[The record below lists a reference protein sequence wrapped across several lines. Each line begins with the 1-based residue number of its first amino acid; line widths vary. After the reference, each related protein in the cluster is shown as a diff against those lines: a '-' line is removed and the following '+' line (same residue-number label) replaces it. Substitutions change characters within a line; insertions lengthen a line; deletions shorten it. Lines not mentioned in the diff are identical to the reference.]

1 MSSTLVAKVFLIF
14 INIFH
19 KPREGAFYR
28 NKYDKDYCYWC
39 LRAIVRKWPT
49 WLARQLSLP
58 ILETFTLKLLGVKMS
73 KTSALH
79 EGWVDCEFV
88 EIGKRVRLGQ
98 GSLIISNIIVQNKII
113 IRKIIIKDNVTI
125 GVHSVIC
132 PGTVIES
139 NTIVDALTITTV
151 NQHLEGNSVYSGT
164 PAKKVMENKPIENKE
179 QLERLF
185 FKPSENLMNDDALH
199 ADVKEMGVPFHVF
212 IASGWSIVGGSYIV
226 PGLLFV
232 FYVFVFL
239 VPNFLVVPFS
249 IEFLFESKTI
259 IIMLLTPLVIVSIYL
274 LHLFFVALLT
284 RWWYTLADTR
294 GPAQGVFDR
303 NLDESSK
310 VLDYYHFR
318 SFLMKYPIF
327 AFLRSPFPWLLNWEL
342 RFIRSNKVGKGTVF
356 EECYL
361 HSHLYFG
368 ENCYMGTFAHISNH
382 LVDGVFGEENLT
394 FYGADVGRDCV
405 FNALIGGLPG
415 LEMGNNNTFLPLCST
430 IKYDKI
436 NDDGIYAGF
445 PAKRLNEKELKM
457 FLGGEFKNE

>member
-1 MSSTLVAKVFLIF
+1 MLVAKAFLIF

-19 KPREGAFYR
+19 KPREGTFYR

-39 LRAIVRKWPT
+39 LRAIIRKWPT

-58 ILETFTLKLLGVKMS
+58 LLEILALKLLGVKMS
-73 KTSALH
+73 RTSALH
-79 EGWVDCEFV
+79 EGWVDCEFI
-88 EIGKRVRLGQ
+88 EIGKNVRLGQ

-113 IRKIIIKDNVTI
+113 IKNVIIKDNVTI
-125 GVHSVIC
+125 GAHSVIC
-132 PGTVIES
+132 PGTVIQS
-139 NTIVDALTITTV
+139 NTIIDALTITTV

-179 QLERLF
+179 QLEKLF
-185 FKPSENLMNDDALH
+185 FKPSEKVMNEDSLR

-212 IASGWSIVGGSYIV
+212 IVSGWSIVGGSYIV

-232 FYVFVFL
+232 FYFFVFL

-249 IEFLFESKTI
+249 IEFLFEFKTI

-274 LHLFFVALLT
+274 LHLFFVALFT
-284 RWWYTLADTR
+284 RWWYKLADTR

-303 NLDESSK
+303 NLDDSSK

-342 RFIRSNKVGKGTVF
+342 SFIRSNKVGKGTVF

-394 FYGADVGRDCV
+394 FYGAEVGRDCV

-436 NDDGIYAGF
+436 SDDGVYMGF